1 MKKFI
6 ITIATVAAAVSC
18 SSEKKVLVLYYSQSG
33 ATQQVAEEI
42 AKRLGADI
50 ELLEV
55 EEPYNGN
62 FMETVERCA
71 REKAE
76 GHIPALR
83 PLKSDLS
90 EYDLIFLGFPV
101 WNGIY
106 ATPVSSLFDAYKIE
120 GKKIVPF
127 CTYGSG
133 GLNTSSDALREALPG
148 CEILPGYGVR
158 NARLYAVKDEVNRF
172 LIEQNYIDGSVETLP
187 EYGEAHPVSEE
198 EAAIFDA
205 ACSSYQFPLGTPV
218 AVGSRKTSA
227 GTDYRYDVESAG
239 PAGVS
244 RSVIYVSVFNGRD
257 PEFTEVVR

>member
-6 ITIATVAAAVSC
+6 TAIAAIATVVSC
-18 SSEKKVLVLYYSQSG
+18 SNEKKVLVLYYSQTG
-33 ATQQVAEEI
+33 ATQQVAEELSN
-42 AKRLGADI
+42 RLGADI

-55 EEPYNGN
+55 EEPYDGN
-62 FMETVERCA
+62 FSETVERCG
-71 REKAE
+71 RERAE
-76 GHIPALR
+76 GHIPALK

-106 ATPVSSLFDAYKIE
+106 ATPVKSLFESYKIE
-120 GKKIVPF
+120 NKKIVPF

-133 GLNTSSDALREALPG
+133 GLNTSSDALREALPA
-148 CEILPGYGVR
+148 CEILPGYGV
-158 NARLYAVKDEVNRF
+158 RLYAVKDEVNRF
-172 LIEQNYIDGSVETLP
+172 LIEQGYIEGSVEPLP
-187 EYGEAHPVSEE
+187 EYSEAHPVSSE

-205 ACSSYQFPLGTPV
+205 ACSSYQFPLGTPM

>member
-1 MKKFI
+1 M
-6 ITIATVAAAVSC
+6 
-18 SSEKKVLVLYYSQSG
+18 
-33 ATQQVAEEI
+33 
-42 AKRLGADI
+42 
-50 ELLEV
+50 
-55 EEPYNGN
+55 
-62 FMETVERCA
+62 
-71 REKAE
+71 
-76 GHIPALR
+76 
-83 PLKSDLS
+83 
-90 EYDLIFLGFPV
+90 

-106 ATPVSSLFDAYKIE
+106 ATPVKSLFEAYKIE
-120 GKKIVPF
+120 NKKIVPF

-133 GLNTSSDALREALPG
+133 GLNTSSDALREALPA

-172 LIEQNYIDGSVETLP
+172 LIEQGYVEGSVEPLP
-187 EYGEAHPVSEE
+187 EYSEAHPVSSE

-205 ACSSYQFPLGTPV
+205 ACSSYQFPLGTPI

>member
-1 MKKFI
+1 M
-6 ITIATVAAAVSC
+6 
-18 SSEKKVLVLYYSQSG
+18 
-33 ATQQVAEEI
+33 
-42 AKRLGADI
+42 
-50 ELLEV
+50 
-55 EEPYNGN
+55 
-62 FMETVERCA
+62 
-71 REKAE
+71 
-76 GHIPALR
+76 
-83 PLKSDLS
+83 KSDLS

-101 WNGIY
+101 WSGIY
-106 ATPVSSLFDAYKIE
+106 ATPVSSLFEAYKIE
-120 GKKIVPF
+120 EKKIVPF

-158 NARLYAVKDEVNRF
+158 NTRLYAVKDEVNRF

-205 ACSSYQFPLGTPV
+205 ACSSYQFPLGTPIS
-218 AVGSRKTSA
+218 VGSRKTSA